1 MNRISLTYW
10 IMALVVTLPF
20 SSLRADRPGSQ
31 SSVLDGVRRAPQ
43 NPAVGQ
49 HDRGGSGHH
58 GSGHR
63 SRSAAYPLWPW
74 PLYTQGGWFVPG
86 WSYPP
91 GGIYYV
97 PRFPY
102 GEYYLPPAYAP
113 AELYYGPRAVERF
126 LGIGAAPGVV
136 PPAVNVVPPAVNAP
150 RAPDDVAVDGKAGAL
165 ADKLRKSNATAR
177 DRARRFIEF
186 GDALFLKEKYHEA
199 GQRYRSAIEAA
210 ADLPEAYYRHGF
222 ALVATKQYRPAA
234 KALRIAMELAPESLR
249 NERLRQTLYGDNRL
263 TQAAHMEQ
271 LAEATIEEPDNGDLY
286 FLIGACLYGDGE
298 GDRAV
303 RFLQR
308 AAELAGPDGAFLIPL
323 LAPPP
328 DADEPMVDRDT

>member
-1 MNRISLTYW
+1 MNHTSLTYW
-10 IMALVVTLPF
+10 IMALVTALSF
-20 SSLRADRPGSQ
+20 SNLRADRPGSQ

-49 HDRGGSGHH
+49 HDPRGTGQH

-63 SRSAAYPLWPW
+63 SWSGRHPLWPW

-86 WSYPP
+86 WSYP

-97 PRFPY
+97 PRLPY

-126 LGIGAAPGVV
+126 LGIGAAPGFV
-136 PPAVNVVPPAVNAP
+136 PPAVNVVPPAVNVP
-150 RAPDDVAVDGKAGAL
+150 RAPDDAAVGRNAGAL
-165 ADKLRKSNATAR
+165 ADKLRKSNAAAR
-177 DRARRFIEF
+177 ERARRLIEF
-186 GDALFLKEKYHEA
+186 GDALFLREKYHEA

-210 ADLPEAYYRHGF
+210 ADLPEAYYRQGF

-234 KALRIAMELAPESLR
+234 KALRIAVELAPEMLL

-263 TQAAHMEQ
+263 TQAAHVEQ

-308 AAELAGPDGAFLIPL
+308 AAELAGPDAAFLTPL

-328 DADEPMVDRDT
+328 DADEPIVDRDT